1 VTYQSAKVVM
11 YFTASTFYFRLIGV
25 VHWLP
30 IIDWLEFIIMDGDV
44 AILPTLMCTRR
55 YLLCATG

>member
-11 YFTASTFYFRLIGV
+11 YFTARTFYFRVIGV
-25 VHWLP
+25 VLWLP
-30 IIDWLEFIIMDGDV
+30 ITDWLEFIIMDGDV
-44 AILPTLMCTRR
+44 PILRTLMCTQR